1 MGMRALK
8 EREAH
13 SVRMVRISFGTA
25 LRPGRVAGPRR
36 GRLTRSL
43 AIISLGR
50 LPAGRAGRQGE
61 GDEADVL
68 GAPCLLLSTLQTIY
82 RG

>member
-1 MGMRALK
+1 MGMQAPK

-13 SVRMVRISFGTA
+13 SVRVDRISFGTA
-25 LRPGRVAGPRR
+25 LQPGRAAGPRR

-50 LPAGRAGRQGE
+50 LPAGKAGRQGE
-61 GDEADVL
+61 GGESDV
-68 GAPCLLLSTLQTIY
+68 
-82 RG
+82 